1 MARAAKKVPAS
12 ATAKTRPGGK
22 KGRTWNWK
30 FKNTY
35 VSDQKKWTKEAR
47 LTLPAPKDTVRGCIF
62 AALVAVKKG
71 TDKEIEDAAIKMGL
85 GKLTTQ
91 STKKQVQMKLRRFA
105 KHGVVLREKNTKKML
120 RHELRA
126 QRAAERLEA
135 KQKKNAKTATARPPV
150 PRPAP
155 ASRPAVPVPAVRPPR
170 KAAPKAVKAVAPVPA
185 PPVPPVPVS
194 PNPAKPPRPRLRAKA
209 PGPVAAPAPGPTPV
223 PAGEPETPPPA
234 PLPADASAVDLLLQ
248 ERQPEESVP

>member
-135 KQKKNAKTATARPPV
+135 KQKTAKTV
-150 PRPAP
+150 RPAP
-155 ASRPAVPVPAVRPPR
+155 VVAIHPSPGAFSRKARTAVRPPR
-170 KAAPKAVKAVAPVPA
+170 KAAPKAAKVVAPVPA
-185 PPVPPVPVS
+185 PPVPPAPVS

-209 PGPVAAPAPGPTPV
+209 PGPVPVPAPGPTPGL
-223 PAGEPETPPPA
+223 AGEPETPTPA
-234 PLPADASAVDLLLQ
+234 LPADASAVDLLLQ